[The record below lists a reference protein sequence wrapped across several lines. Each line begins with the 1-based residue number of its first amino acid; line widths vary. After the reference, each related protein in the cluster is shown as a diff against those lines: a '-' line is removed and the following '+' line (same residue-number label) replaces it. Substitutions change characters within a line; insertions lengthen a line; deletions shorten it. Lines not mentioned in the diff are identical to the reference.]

1 MQLKQYFTDGLV
13 QIAIVLSLLRID
25 LNSYLNTSYVNYPEV
40 QELILGQTA
49 VYTQTNFH
57 RSSFENHYSG
67 YDHLKTLENE
77 ASILQDL
84 RSLSRFASHQ
94 VARQQGITTFL
105 VGISNGG
112 GHLLTNSQ
120 ETQSANV
127 ENNDSAS
134 ATTEQSSENAQEEDN
149 AVSQENEEV
158 VLVQVNAENPLAV
171 DPSFE
176 DLDLI
181 DVLWRQDIDLG
192 VGKEMFDVNLR
203 RELEREREIELQKER
218 QKQKDRELLQAKLEE
233 QRRRREQQWMA
244 ENFMRDGETGEWV
257 PLNGRR
263 TSQPMSSPSM
273 VPPNMSPQV
282 SNVPP
287 PNVTNIQQNNPHSMN
302 QTNQFQNYQSYETG
316 MPVMSN
322 PMQPHLNVLEN
333 DYHIPTS
340 NQSYQHQLAS
350 PSHQPSPSHIT
361 SPLHHMSP
369 DQNHLQNYSYNQTQ
383 QQSPGSYHPQ
393 ENMTQAQYPQAAN
406 RGYGT
411 NNSLEETW
419 MDLVNI
425 LELPSN
431 DSNTG
436 MVNNL
441 STSVGMMP
449 PQNHSNALIQNV
461 TMPTPINNT
470 VNTNTF
476 EPQTRNNFTSAP
488 PSEGCSSPLE
498 WDPANM
504 LFNNNSA
511 GAEQNSN
518 LTTQVDDILSNI
530 IDEGLDDLNI
540 TEMAIEEGLG
550 SMQMLDDA
558 SSESGIS
565 MGSSGGS
572 PSQDQ
577 FSEGAM
583 SPYDGMEG
591 GARGGGDFGDGT
603 PDFGKRPRKFSFNG
617 GFNYNEN
624 GGESAQSNYSSS
636 SNDTDYHYRPSSA
649 NHIRHNH
656 SYPLQPGQEP
666 REYKKYTISDKPKQ
680 KGPHCRD
687 KKRLEDLKVPL
698 TMDEIVDSPVEEF
711 NEMLTRHKLSESQ
724 LQLIRDIRRRGK
736 NKVAAQ
742 NCRKRK
748 MDVIVTL
755 EDEMT
760 QLKESRERLMAERQ
774 MIDKQTRDMKDKY
787 SALYREIFLSL
798 RDEHGRPY
806 DPALFSL
813 QQSSDGNVFLVPKN
827 VTSEE
832 QMEMNKKIKEE
843 RDKDSH

>member
-1 MQLKQYFTDGLV
+1 MM
-13 QIAIVLSLLRID
+13 
-25 LNSYLNTSYVNYPEV
+25 
-40 QELILGQTA
+40 
-49 VYTQTNFH
+49 
-57 RSSFENHYSG
+57 
-67 YDHLKTLENE
+67 
-77 ASILQDL
+77 
-84 RSLSRFASHQ
+84 
-94 VARQQGITTFL
+94 
-105 VGISNGG
+105 
-112 GHLLTNSQ
+112 
-120 ETQSANV
+120 ETQPVSLHG
-127 ENNDSAS
+127 NNP
-134 ATTEQSSENAQEEDN
+134 
-149 AVSQENEEV
+149 
-158 VLVQVNAENPLAV
+158 VNG
-171 DPSFE
+171 

-218 QKQKDRELLQAKLEE
+218 QKQKERELLQAKLEE

-244 ENFMRDGETGEWV
+244 ENYMRDGETGEWV
-257 PLNGRR
+257 PMSGRR
-263 TSQPMSSPSM
+263 APSQPLASPPV
-273 VPPNMSPQV
+273 VPQNMSPQV
-282 SNVPP
+282 SSVPP
-287 PNVTNIQQNNPHSMN
+287 PNVTNMNQQSNPHTMN
-302 QTNQFQNYQSYETG
+302 QTSQYQNYQSYETG
-316 MPVMSN
+316 MPLMNNSLPN
-322 PMQPHLNVLEN
+322 HLSGLEN

-340 NQSYQHQLAS
+340 NQSYQAQLSS
-350 PSHQPSPSHIT
+350 PSHQPPSHLT

-369 DQNHLQNYSYNQTQ
+369 DQSRLQNYGYNQTQ
-383 QQSPGSYHPQ
+383 QQSPSNYHSQDPMPQ
-393 ENMTQAQYPQAAN
+393 GQYPRPEN
-406 RGYGT
+406 RSFRG

-431 DSNTG
+431 ESSAGLMNNMTG
-436 MVNNL
+436 P
-441 STSVGMMP
+441 GRMMT

-461 TMPTPINNT
+461 TMPAPINNT
-470 VNTNTF
+470 VNTNSF
-476 EPQTRNNFTSAP
+476 EPQTRSNFTSAP

-498 WDPANM
+498 WNPNNM
-504 LFNNNSA
+504 LFNNNT
-511 GAEQNSN
+511 GPEQTSN

-540 TEMAIEEGLG
+540 TEMALEDGGLG

-565 MGSSGGS
+565 MGGSSGGS
-572 PSQDQ
+572 PSQDH

-591 GARGGGDFGDGT
+591 GARGGGGGDFGDGT

-624 GGESAQSNYSSS
+624 GVESSQSNYSSS

-666 REYKKYTISDKPKQ
+666 REFKKYSISDKPKQ

-687 KKRLEDLKVPL
+687 KKRLEELKVPL
-698 TMDEIVDSPVEEF
+698 SMEQIVDSPVEEF
-711 NEMLTRHKLSESQ
+711 NEILTRHKLSESQ

-760 QLKESRERLMAERQ
+760 QLKESREKLMAERQ

-806 DPALFSL
+806 DPAQFSL

-827 VTSEE
+827 VTTEE
-832 QMEMNKKIKEE
+832 QMELNKKIKEE